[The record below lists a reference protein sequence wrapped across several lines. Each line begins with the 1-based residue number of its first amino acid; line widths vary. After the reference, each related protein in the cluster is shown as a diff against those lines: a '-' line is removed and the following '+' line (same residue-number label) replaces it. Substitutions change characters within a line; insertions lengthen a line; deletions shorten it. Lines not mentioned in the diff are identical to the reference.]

1 MREVP
6 VVMANATAPYMA
18 FRNSPS
24 LAILSQMATALSP
37 TWHGFVPLFLK
48 MGFSP
53 TTCFAIPAINEVA
66 IRVDTIPEVPPS
78 P

>member
-18 FRNSPS
+18 FLNSPS
-24 LAILSQMATALSP
+24 LEILSQIATALSQ

-53 TTCFAIPAINEVA
+53 TTCFAIPDMREVA
-66 IRVDTIPEVPPS
+66 ILVETIPDPS